1 MKKYTLIMKRT
12 YETIFEIEAENVTKA
27 INKLNNEI
35 DKYTVELEQCCVV
48 NEEIECINEDEI
60 IVANL

>member
-1 MKKYTLIMKRT
+1 MKRT

-27 INKLNNEI
+27 INKLNSEV
-35 DKYTVELEQCCVV
+35 DKYIVELEQCCVV